1 MSLPIAGGGGG
12 GGIPTR
18 SPTHRDIEFNKL
30 APLGVEVE
38 DAADGAPIGPEK
50 LLEIAQDRG
59 RPVSHYFAA
68 AVLAADVEQIAEHPI
83 QAVFCAGKCQSWGA
97 LDCIDR
103 AAEIWEQRRD
113 GKQPL
118 FDIVARQCLDRCA
131 NAAVCEI
138 RTPDG
143 TAVITMANPE
153 KVATA
158 LKEALG

>member
-1 MSLPIAGGGGG
+1 MSLPIAGGGG

-30 APLGVEVE
+30 APLGNEVE
-38 DAADGAPIGPEK
+38 DAAD
-50 LLEIAQDRG
+50 
-59 RPVSHYFAA
+59 
-68 AVLAADVEQIAEHPI
+68 VEQIIEHPI

-113 GKQPL
+113 RKQPL
-118 FDIVARQCLDRCA
+118 FDIVARQCLDKCA

-143 TAVITMANPE
+143 TAVITMASPD
-153 KVATA
+153 KVAAA
-158 LKEALG
+158 LKEALE

>member
-12 GGIPTR
+12 GVPTR

-30 APLGVEVE
+30 APLGLEVE
-38 DAADGAPIGPEK
+38 EAADGAPIGPAK
-50 LLEIAQDRG
+50 LLEVAGDRG

-68 AVLAADVEQIAEHPI
+68 AALAADVEQVVGHPV

-103 AAEIWEQRRD
+103 AAEIWEARRD
-113 GKQPL
+113 KKLPL
-118 FDIVARQCLDRCA
+118 FDIVSRQCLDRCA
-131 NAAVCEI
+131 SAAVCEI

-143 TAVITMANPE
+143 TAVIAMANPD
-153 KVATA
+153 KVAAA
-158 LKEALG
+158 LAEALR